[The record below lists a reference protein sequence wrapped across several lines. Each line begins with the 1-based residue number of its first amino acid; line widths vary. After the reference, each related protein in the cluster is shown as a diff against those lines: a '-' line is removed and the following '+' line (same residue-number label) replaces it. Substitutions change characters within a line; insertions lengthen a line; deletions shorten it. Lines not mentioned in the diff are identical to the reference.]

1 MEMAPTPT
9 EGDTMKTAIGYIRVS
24 TDQQADKGVSL
35 DAQRQKV
42 RAYCDLYGFDLE
54 GIEVDAG
61 ASASTLERDGLQRA
75 LAALD
80 AGEADALVV
89 VKLDRLTRSVRDLD
103 ALLTRYFAEGEHALV
118 SVAEQVDTTTAT
130 GRMILN
136 VLMSVSQ
143 WEREVIGER
152 TSAALQHKK
161 ANGEYTGGGIP
172 YGYQLDADG
181 KMLLEDEAEQKVIRA
196 VLEYREAGLSLRKVA
211 DRLEADGFTT
221 RKGGKFYAKQISNIA
236 KGAA

>member
-1 MEMAPTPT
+1 
-9 EGDTMKTAIGYIRVS
+9 MKRAIGYVRVS
-24 TDQQADKGVSL
+24 TEQQASEGVSL
-35 DAQRQKV
+35 EAQAEKV
-42 RAYCDLYGFDLE
+42 RAYCGLYGFDLVR
-54 GIEVDAG
+54 IESDAG
-61 ASASTLERDGLQRA
+61 ASASTLERTGLERA
-75 LAALD
+75 LAALE

-103 ALLTRYFAEGEHALV
+103 TLLSRYFAERFALV

-161 ANGEYTGGGIP
+161 AQGEYTGGQAP
-172 YGYQLDADG
+172 YGYQIAADG
-181 KMLLEDEAEQKVIRA
+181 VALEENAAEQAVIAA
-196 VLEYREAGLSLRKVA
+196 VLEYRAAGLSLRKIGE
-211 DRLEADGFTT
+211 RLEERGFTT
-221 RKGGKFYAKQISNIA
+221 RRGGKFWPTAIKNIVDREA
-236 KGAA
+236 V